1 MDIETRVTNLE
12 NLVDSLVSMMNNQK
26 FYTDADIEG
35 CRHTEGELGT
45 KNEEQDGGI
54 TENSDAVVDVAA
66 LSDENSSAIT
76 DLGDYAG
83 SLDER
88 ITELEGKIN
97 G

>member
-1 MDIETRVTNLE
+1 MNYEQEIKDIKQRLDNLQKSFVQAQKNQVPITNRSDTAYGKVPQ
-12 NLVDSLVSMMNNQK
+12 VDSNTNGVS
-26 FYTDADIEG
+26 
-35 CRHTEGELGT
+35 
-45 KNEEQDGGI
+45 
-54 TENSDAVVDVAA
+54 ENSDAVIDVAA
-66 LSDENSSAIT
+66 LSDENSTAIT

>member
-12 NLVDSLVSMMNNQK
+12 NLVNSLVSMMNNQK
-26 FYTDADIEG
+26 FYTDADIAG

-45 KNEEQDGGI
+45 KNDEQDGGI

-66 LSDENSSAIT
+66 LSDENSTAIT

>member
-12 NLVDSLVSMMNNQK
+12 NMLASIMKNMSNQK
-26 FYTDADIEG
+26 FYTDADIAG

-45 KNEEQDGGI
+45 KNTEQDGGI
-54 TENSDAVVDVAA
+54 SENSDAVIDVAA
-66 LSDENSSAIT
+66 LSDENSTAIT

-88 ITELEGKIN
+88 ITELEGRIN